1 MKKNIKNHIIIIGA
15 GPSGLS
21 AAKEFIDNE
30 ISVSIIEK
38 NNTVGG
44 LARTI
49 KYKNCSYDI
58 GPHRFYT
65 LNNEVNSFYNT
76 FLDNDGL
83 NVKRLTRIFYNNKYF
98 LYPLSPIN
106 TLFLIGFIDA
116 VKILFSY
123 FNSLITYKIFKKKI
137 NNFEDWII
145 ANFGKKLFI
154 TFFKSYTEKVWGID
168 CKNINKSWAAQ
179 RIKNL
184 SFFSVIFNPIIK
196 KFTKNKIK
204 SLVDQFRYPKFG
216 AGFFYEKL
224 SNYLQT
230 KGCSISLNSKLTKI
244 HHLNNEIYKID
255 IENQNKR
262 SEQTA
267 NNYFFSNPFTEIINL
282 MDPPP
287 PKKIIE
293 ASNRLRYRNHI
304 CVNLEIKGKLFPD
317 NWIYVHD
324 PKVKMARVSN
334 YKNFSKY
341 MSTSNNIN
349 PITVEY
355 FAFKNEEIWKMK
367 DHELVAFAINELLIA
382 NIINNTHLVSNSF
395 IVRSANAYP
404 VIEKGYEKYVNII
417 KEYFSNFSNLHPIGR
432 SGMFKYNNQ
441 DHAIATGI
449 YEARNVINKDNQVD
463 IWSINSEGIYVESNV
478 NLE

>member
-1 MKKNIKNHIIIIGA
+1 MKKNNKNNIIIIGA

-21 AAKEFIDNE
+21 AAKEFIEND
-30 ISVSIIEK
+30 IAVSIIEK
-38 NNTVGG
+38 NNKVGG

-49 KYKNCSYDI
+49 KYKDSSYDI

-65 LNNEVNSFYNT
+65 LNKEVNSFYNT
-76 FLDNDGL
+76 FLGNDGL
-83 NVKRLTRIFYNNKYF
+83 DVKRLTRIFYNNKYF

-106 TLFLIGFIDA
+106 TLFLIGFVDA
-116 VKILFSY
+116 IKILLSY
-123 FNSLITYKIFKKKI
+123 FNSLIIYKLFKKKV

-196 KFTKNKIK
+196 KLTNKKIK

-224 SNYLQT
+224 SNYLQK
-230 KGCSISLNSKLTKI
+230 KGCEIFLDSKLIKI
-244 HHLNNEIYKID
+244 HHSNNKIDKID
-255 IENQNKR
+255 IENQDKL

-267 NNYFFSNPFTEIINL
+267 DDYFFSNPFTEIISL
-282 MDPPP
+282 MDPSPP
-287 PKKIIE
+287 QKIIE
-293 ASNRLRYRNHI
+293 ASNKLRYRNHI

-341 MSTSNNIN
+341 MSSSDDIN

-355 FAFKNEEIWKMK
+355 FAFKNEKIWKMN
-367 DHELVAFAINELLIA
+367 DQELAVFAINELLIA
-382 NIINNTHLVSNSF
+382 KIINNSHLISNSF
-395 IVRSANAYP
+395 IVRSKNAYP
-404 VIEKGYEKYVNII
+404 VIEKGYEENVNII
-417 KEYFSNFSNLHPIGR
+417 KEYFAKFLNLHPIGR

-449 YEARNVINKDNQVD
+449 YEARNVINKNNQVD
-463 IWSINSEGIYVESNV
+463 IWSINSEGVYVESNI